1 MSDTASSTA
10 GMSHG
15 SASTTT
21 RTTARTTTTQRL
33 VRVAGGASPFV
44 WRGLLPLLGL
54 AGVFWFATAPFAVRD
69 VQATVAREVKS
80 ALVQKDMGWVN
91 VAVSGQDVLLRGAPP
106 RAGAGDEALA
116 VARAA
121 TCPTWAGPL
130 TCAVTV
136 LGAFGSPAVS
146 LPSAAAATAP
156 SSPSAPA
163 APPMPA
169 VAPAPPAAALAACEA
184 AFARL
189 LERSRIEFA
198 SGGAAIDARSAQ
210 LLDKLAETAR
220 GCPGRIL
227 VEGHTDDVGNP
238 DANQRL
244 SEARAAAVRE
254 ALLKRGIAATQIEAL
269 GYGQSKPLAD
279 NANEAGRAANRRIEF
294 KALP

>member
-91 VAVSGQDVLLRGAPP
+91 VAVSGQDVLLSGAPP